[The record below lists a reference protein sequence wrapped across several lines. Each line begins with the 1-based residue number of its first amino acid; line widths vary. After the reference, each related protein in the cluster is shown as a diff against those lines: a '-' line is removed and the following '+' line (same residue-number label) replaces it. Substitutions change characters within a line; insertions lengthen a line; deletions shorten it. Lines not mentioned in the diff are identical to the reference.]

1 VFPVYPVLA
10 VFSVTKADSVQL
22 QFEIVFV
29 APASNQSSAYLF
41 QSNSIVQLKE
51 VRHGNDV
58 LSCWQPWSR
67 PASMLWCFQPLGWKS
82 RKYLTL

>member
-1 VFPVYPVLA
+1 MFPVYPVLA

-41 QSNSIVQLKE
+41 QSSAEGSETWQRCTVMLATLESACKHAVVFPAAGLEEQE
-51 VRHGNDV
+51 VPD
-58 LSCWQPWSR
+58 P
-67 PASMLWCFQPLGWKS
+67 
-82 RKYLTL
+82 